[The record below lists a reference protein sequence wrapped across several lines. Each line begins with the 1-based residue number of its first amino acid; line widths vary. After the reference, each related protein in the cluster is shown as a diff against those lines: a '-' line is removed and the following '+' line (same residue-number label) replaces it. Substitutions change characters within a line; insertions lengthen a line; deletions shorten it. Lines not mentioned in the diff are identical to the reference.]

1 MSPEDVNRI
10 LGYLPRLLPGLAFTI
25 SVPLLTMTLATLLGS
40 LVAVLLAS
48 PNRWIRRLIRGYI
61 DVARA
66 IPELVWIF
74 IFYGL
79 LPFLPLFPI
88 VLDGLQAVVIALT
101 LVFAAFLGEVIRGGI
116 SGVEPTQWEAGQVL
130 GMSRRLMW
138 QRIILPQAARN
149 ILPVWSSYLVAMFK
163 ATALMSLVALPDL
176 FGVARNIGSQNFRY
190 FELYALVLIA
200 YYIIGSTA
208 LFLVRRLERRW
219 NVDARR
225 IEERE
230 ILSPSATAA
239 V

>member
-1 MSPEDVNRI
+1 MSPDDLNRL
-10 LGYLPRLLPGLAFTI
+10 LGYIPRLLPGLAYTI
-25 SVPLLTMTLATLLGS
+25 SVPLVTMTLATLLGC
-40 LVAVLLAS
+40 LVAVLLVS
-48 PNRWIRRLIRGYI
+48 PRRAVRAVVRTYI

-79 LPFLPLFPI
+79 LPFLPAFPI

-101 LVFAAFLGEVIRGGI
+101 IVFGAYLGEVIRGGI
-116 SGVEPTQWEAGQVL
+116 NGVEPTQWEAGQVL
-130 GMSRRLMW
+130 GMSRPLMW
-138 QRIILPQAARN
+138 RRIILPQAARN
-149 ILPVWSSYLVAMFK
+149 ILPVWTSYFVAMFK

-190 FELYALVLIA
+190 FELYAIVLVA
-200 YYIIGSTA
+200 YYVIGSTA
-208 LFLVRRLERRW
+208 LFLIRRLERHW

-230 ILSPSATAA
+230 ILSATAA
-239 V
+239 A